1 MPIEFHPIR
10 IEDKAFFDEYYK
22 VYPNISGYTSFVTLF
37 CWKETVN
44 YEFAVVEGTP
54 LLKFYNKTDKKERFF
69 LPATDKKE
77 IEKTV
82 SLIEQNHLPL
92 SFQNISSEQ
101 AAILQDLFPGRFN
114 YSRNR
119 AGDNYIY
126 LSESLASLSGKKL
139 HSKKN
144 HLNKFKNTYYYSYIR
159 LGEDNISECI
169 RVSKEWCERKCL
181 DGSEGSHDSSACE
194 KALNNFTALG
204 LKGGAIVVDDKIIAF
219 SLGERISAD
228 TALIHF
234 EKADTNYHGAFN
246 IINNEF
252 ILHEWTDVVYINRE
266 EDMGIE
272 GLRKAKLSYRPVT
285 MLEVYNADQA

>member
-119 AGDNYIY
+119 DGDNYIY

-144 HLNKFKNTYYYSYIR
+144 HLNKFKNTYDYSYIR
-159 LGEDNISECI
+159 LGEDIFPNASEFQ
-169 RVSKEWCERKCL
+169 RNGAKENVLMVQKDHMTLQHVRKHL
-181 DGSEGSHDSSACE
+181 
-194 KALNNFTALG
+194 T
-204 LKGGAIVVDDKIIAF
+204 
-219 SLGERISAD
+219 
-228 TALIHF
+228 
-234 EKADTNYHGAFN
+234 
-246 IINNEF
+246 
-252 ILHEWTDVVYINRE
+252 ILQHSD
-266 EDMGIE
+266 
-272 GLRKAKLSYRPVT
+272 
-285 MLEVYNADQA
+285 